1 MENTKIIGIIPNVR
15 AGLLG
20 QKAFN
25 IIITDANLIVAQ
37 MTNAMVNEE
46 IKKVR
51 EESKDKGDGF
61 LKRMASTMT
70 AGYHIHERYFNMT
83 IEQIV
88 NETTGNFV
96 ISNDSIKKIRIKIG
110 EIYEDGRNQPN
121 TLKIVSN
128 NAKYKY
134 TFTQITA
141 KQAKEILMQTL
152 GSKVK

>member
-1 MENTKIIGIIPNVR
+1 MENTQIIGIIPYVR

-20 QKAFN
+20 QKSYN
-25 IIITDANLIVAQ
+25 VIITNSNLIVAQ

-83 IEQIV
+83 PDQIL
-88 NETTGNFV
+88 NENPENFL
-96 ISNDSIKKIRIKIG
+96 ISNDSIKKIRIKMGQIH
-110 EIYEDGRNQPN
+110 EDGRNQPN
-121 TLKIVSN
+121 TIKIVCN

-134 TFTQITA
+134 TFTQITS
-141 KQAKEILMQTL
+141 KQVKELLSQTL

>member
-1 MENTKIIGIIPNVR
+1 MENEIVKGIIPNVR

-25 IIITDANLIVAQ
+25 IIITESNLIVAQ

-46 IKKVR
+46 IKNVR

-83 IEQIV
+83 EEQIL
-88 NETTGNFV
+88 NETSGNFS
-96 ISNDSIKKIRIKIG
+96 ISNASIKKIRIKMG
-110 EIYEDGRNQPN
+110 QIYEDGRNQPN
-121 TLKIVSN
+121 TLKIVCD

-134 TFTQITA
+134 TFTQITS
-141 KQAKEILMQTL
+141 KQAKELLSQTL
-152 GSKVK
+152 GSIVK